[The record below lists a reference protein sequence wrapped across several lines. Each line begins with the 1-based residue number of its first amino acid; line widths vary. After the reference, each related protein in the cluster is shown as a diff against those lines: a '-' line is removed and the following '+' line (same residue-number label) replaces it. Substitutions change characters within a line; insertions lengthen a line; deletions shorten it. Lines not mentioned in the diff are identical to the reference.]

1 MQANPPARRLHR
13 ATCLAVAATTVLAV
27 AVVLPV
33 TAQVAAAATLPSN
46 LLVNLLVNGSFE
58 TATSQTNF
66 DTYTGTQ
73 LAGWTVT
80 SGDVETDGTSIWPAA
95 DGNVS
100 LNLNGNVPGALTQ
113 VVTTTVGTA
122 YHVRFAYAEHADQTT
137 PATFAVTWDGAQT
150 LITAINPTVRPG
162 NPPKPLG
169 NFLYKDLYFVAQG
182 STSKLGFDSLGNN
195 GSLGAVLDDVSVVP
209 VTPTIPTTLTAS
221 LSASTAAPSGSS
233 QVPITDVP
241 FTQIGGTALD
251 LVAAAPLRS
260 VPLRSVPLRSVPL
273 RSIPLQSVSLASVPL
288 RSITLNQLPL
298 SGSVTWQ
305 QVLTGTT
312 YADVPL
318 QQVTLDQVLAADKA
332 KTNTA
337 LAGISLD
344 QVDLSASPLR
354 GISLAS
360 VYLGD
365 TQLGKLPLT
374 GGGTAYTALCAATSC
389 PASGLSSTSPVLAA
403 DLAGA
408 PLRSI
413 PLRSVPLSSIANLP
427 LSVPLRSVPLRSI
440 PLRSVPLRS
449 VPLRSKDGLDVAG
462 NTKLASIS
470 LFALSPSAPV
480 LTNIPYA
487 TAVSALPAGFTACT
501 TCDTLASAVINR
513 GPLAAVTLGQL
524 ASAGLLSS
532 FTLGDLG
539 PFDATGLS
547 ALTIGDLAGSMAP
560 SVSIADAL
568 SSLIDPGQVPWES
581 VSFADLNL
589 PAYAKAPLVRYT
601 AAVTLAG
608 TGGAARD
615 VSVVATLPAGFSY
628 AGHVTGLPVG
638 TISTPT
644 VGTNGATTLSWTL
657 LGRTPGAGTVNLGFD
672 AHPSLTLG
680 PAATPAS
687 LVASAPA
694 IGTEPLLQTTPSTQ
708 SVTVIDEVTTPA
720 AATLLLADTLAIGHT
735 SVPGQPSY
743 LKVPVPPAGTRVSV
757 LLSHLPIDADLVVY
771 SPSGNSTAP
780 SSAPLRSVP
789 LRSVPLPDPGTT
801 AGGTL
806 SAPSA
811 LQNDVPVVAGLSLAG
826 SSTQRGTA
834 DEEVDLLSPGGGGFW
849 TVQVS
854 GYNGAAS
861 SSPWMLRVSQIA
873 PESTICPARGYASQL
888 SGPTNRL
895 LAGVGDATRA
905 LFLVDY
911 QQLIA
916 EYGKTEADSVM
927 TGLGKIAGRSD
938 VAGAVVEVDTNTAV
952 ASAYDAWN
960 ADPCSIENANAV
972 TRAISSL
979 VLSYQK
985 TYSGISSVTLVG
997 GDEQVPMARVP
1008 DLTSSV
1014 NERTFAA
1021 SDTGL
1026 GGADNPFTAAQKA
1039 GYLLSDDPYGTLQAV
1054 PWLGR
1059 SLYVPQL
1066 AVGRLV
1072 ETPAQILGQLDQFAA
1087 AGGVVAPTS
1096 SLTTGYDFLSD
1107 GAQAVHSALSISLLK
1122 AAGGTAPTQTSLIS
1136 NAWTKAELLAALLP
1150 ASGSSPKIASINAHF
1165 DTSRAL
1171 PANGNTTGT
1180 QTDLVTTADLTPGRL
1195 KNTLLFSM
1203 GCHAGLNVPLSYSG
1217 ISGANGTADWPKAL
1231 ATQQALWVAN
1241 TGYGLGDTATVA
1253 LSESLMRNFAQRL
1266 DGTLTAGAALAF
1278 AKQAY
1283 LGELGTYGAAD
1294 EKALQEIAF
1303 YGLPM
1308 WRIGGPTSDGST
1320 AVVLP
1325 APAALTTVTPTI
1337 STGDATGLPAYDT
1350 SSSPSFLRHDLSGA
1364 SFWDVNGQTQT
1375 TAGAPI
1381 EPRTSVGVTPTSGG
1395 QAHGVLVTGLAST
1408 DVTGITP
1415 QFSRVVIDQSSNEP
1429 AQTVPGTTFPS
1440 GLATLSTVSTPVG
1453 DETRMVLL
1461 PGQFFSDPGKT
1472 IGTQR
1477 LFTSVGTRTYY
1488 SAGGNY
1494 APPTFSLL
1502 GTSRSGTTATFT
1514 ATVTAPVTE
1523 SVRRV
1528 LVLVHASGSSSWT
1541 PVELHNVTGNTWSG
1555 DLVGARGPLE
1565 WFAQAV
1571 TSAGN
1576 VGTSTNKGSFFDS
1589 VPDFAVTLTGTTG
1602 NNGIYTSAVSVDAA
1616 GPNAPYTAVVDG
1628 GVSTT
1633 ITSPVTVTGDGQ
1645 HTVKIFGSGIQVASK
1660 TFSIDTTAPL
1670 VTITNPVGGV
1680 FAVNGPGAATVTCAD
1695 GATGSGLAT
1704 PCPSSLTVPTGQ
1716 PGAFD
1721 LTLLSPVTDR
1731 AGNTT
1736 TIVHYEVRFAFTGF
1750 DRPVSSTALNLV
1762 KAGSAVPVKF
1772 RLADA
1777 LGPVSAVN
1785 DVTAISYTVLPCSAA
1800 STVGTSTPDTVTAS
1814 LSVLTSTSNGKFLYV
1829 WKTSKAFAGQCRVL
1843 TVTLADRTTHVAA
1856 FQFK

>member
-1 MQANPPARRLHR
+1 MK
-13 ATCLAVAATTVLAV
+13 
-27 AVVLPV
+27 
-33 TAQVAAAATLPSN
+33 
-46 LLVNLLVNGSFE
+46 
-58 TATSQTNF
+58 
-66 DTYTGTQ
+66 D
-73 LAGWTVT
+73 
-80 SGDVETDGTSIWPAA
+80 
-95 DGNVS
+95 
-100 LNLNGNVPGALTQ
+100 LTQ
-113 VVTTTVGTA
+113 GPIFKHIIA
-122 YHVRFAYAEHADQTT
+122 MSLPIAI
-137 PATFAVTWDGAQT
+137 GMLLQT
-150 LITAINPTVRPG
+150 LYFVV
-162 NPPKPLG
+162 
-169 NFLYKDLYFVAQG
+169 DLYFVAKG

-209 VTPTIPTTLTAS
+209 VTPTTPTTLTAS
-221 LSASTAAPSGSS
+221 LSASTATPSGSS

-305 QVLTGTT
+305 TVLAGTP
-312 YADVPL
+312 YANVPL
-318 QQVTLDQVLAADKA
+318 QQVTLDQVLAADSA

-354 GISLAS
+354 SISLAS

-365 TQLGKLPLT
+365 TQLADLLLT

-389 PASGLSSTSPVLAA
+389 PASGLLPASPVLAA

-413 PLRSVPLSSIANLP
+413 PLRSVPLRSISTQALP
-427 LSVPLRSVPLRSI
+427 LRSVPLRSVPLRSI

-449 VPLRSKDGLDVAG
+449 VPLSVDGLDVAG
-462 NTKLASIS
+462 NTKLAIIPLS
-470 LFALSPSAPV
+470 ALSPSARV

-501 TCDTLASAVINR
+501 CDTLASAVING
-513 GPLAAVTLGQL
+513 GPLTKVTLGQL
-524 ASAGLLSS
+524 AGAGLLSS

-589 PAYAKAPLVRYT
+589 PTYAKAPLVNYT

-628 AGHVTGLPVG
+628 AGHVTGLPAG
-638 TISTPT
+638 TTSAPT
-644 VGTNGATTLSWTL
+644 VGTNGATTLRWTL

-680 PAATPAS
+680 LAATPAS
-687 LVASAPA
+687 LVASADA

-708 SVTVIDEVTTPA
+708 SVTVVDDGETTPA
-720 AATLLLADTLAIGHT
+720 GATLLPADTLAIGHT

-771 SPSGNSTAP
+771 SPSGDSTAP

-861 SSPWMLRVSQIA
+861 SSPWMLRVGQIA
-873 PESTICPARGYASQL
+873 PESTICPARGYALQL
-888 SGPTNRL
+888 SGSTSGL

-911 QQLIA
+911 QQLSA
-916 EYGKTEADSVM
+916 EYGKPEADSVM
-927 TGLGKIAGRSD
+927 AGLGKIAGRSD
-938 VAGAVVEVDTNTAV
+938 VAGAVVKVDTNTAV
-952 ASAYDAWN
+952 ASAYDTWN

-1014 NERTFAA
+1014 NERTFAT

-1072 ETPAQILGQLDQFAA
+1072 ETPDQILGQLNQFAV

-1107 GAQAVHSALSISLLK
+1107 GARAVDSALSISLLK
-1122 AAGGTAPTQTSLIS
+1122 AAGGASPTQTSLIS
-1136 NAWTKAELLAALLP
+1136 DAWTKADLLAALLP
-1150 ASGSSPKIASINAHF
+1150 LHRPSPQIASINAHF

-1171 PANGNTTGT
+1171 PAKGNTTGT
-1180 QTDLVTTADLTPGRL
+1180 QTDLVTTADLTPGQL
-1195 KNTLLFSM
+1195 KNGLLFSM
-1203 GCHAGLNVPLSYSG
+1203 GCHAGLNVPQSYSG

-1350 SSSPSFLRHDLSGA
+1350 SSSPSFTRHDLSGA
-1364 SFWDVNGQTQT
+1364 SFWDANGQTQT

-1408 DVTGITP
+1408 DVTGVTP

-1602 NNGIYTSAVSVDAA
+1602 NNGIYTSAVSVDAV
-1616 GPNAPYTAVVDG
+1616 GPNAPYTAVVDD

-1633 ITSPVTVTGDGQ
+1633 IISPVTVTGDGQ
-1645 HTVKIFGSGIQVASK
+1645 HTVKIFGSGSQVASK
-1660 TFSIDTTAPL
+1660 TFSIDTTPPL
-1670 VTITNPVGGV
+1670 VAITNPVGGV
-1680 FAVNGPGAATVTCAD
+1680 FTVNGPGAATVTCAD

-1721 LTLLSPVTDR
+1721 LTLPSPVTDR

-1736 TIVHYEVRFAFTGF
+1736 STVHYEVRFAFTGF
-1750 DRPVSSTALNLV
+1750 DRPVRSTALNLV

-1814 LSVLTSTSNGKFLYV
+1814 LSVLTSTSNGKFAYV
-1829 WKTSKAFAGQCRVL
+1829 WKTSKAFAGQCQVL

-1856 FQFK
+1856 FQFT

>member
-1 MQANPPARRLHR
+1 MQANLPVRGLHR

-33 TAQVAAAATLPSN
+33 TAQVAAAASLTGN
-46 LLVNLLVNGSFE
+46 LLANGSFE
-58 TATSQTNF
+58 TADSPTDF
-66 DTYTGTQ
+66 VTYTGTHL

-80 SGDVETDGTSIWPAA
+80 HGDVETDGTSIWPAA

-100 LNLNGNVPGALTQ
+100 LNLNGNGPGALTQ

-150 LITAINPTVRPG
+150 LVTASNRTVRPG
-162 NPPKPLG
+162 NPPNPPKPLG
-169 NFLYKDLYFVAQG
+169 NFLYKDLYFVAQTTS
-182 STSKLGFDSLGNN
+182 STLGFDSLGNN

-209 VTPTIPTTLTAS
+209 VTPTTLTAS

-241 FTQIGGTALD
+241 FTQIGETALD

-273 RSIPLQSVSLASVPL
+273 RSIPLRSVSLASVPL

-305 QVLTGTT
+305 QVLTGTP
-312 YADVPL
+312 YANVPL
-318 QQVTLDQVLAADKA
+318 QQVTLDQVLAADQ
-332 KTNTA
+332 TTPNTA
-337 LAGISLD
+337 LARISLD

-354 GISLAS
+354 SISLAS

-365 TQLGKLPLT
+365 TQLDELPLT

-389 PASGLSSTSPVLAA
+389 PASGLLPASPVLAA

-413 PLRSVPLSSIANLP
+413 PLRSVPLRSIATLSR
-427 LSVPLRSVPLRSI
+427 SVPLRSVPLRSI

-449 VPLRSKDGLDVAG
+449 VPLRSVDGLDVAG
-462 NTKLASIS
+462 NTNLAPIFLS
-470 LFALSPSAPV
+470 AMSPSARV

-524 ASAGLLSS
+524 AGAGLLST

-589 PAYAKAPLVRYT
+589 PTYAKAPLVSYT

-608 TGGAARD
+608 TGGAPRN

-638 TISTPT
+638 TTSAPT
-644 VGTNGATTLSWTL
+644 VGTNGATTLRWTL

-680 PAATPAS
+680 PAVTPAS

-694 IGTEPLLQTTPSTQ
+694 IGTEPLLRTTPSTQ

-720 AATLLLADTLAIGHT
+720 DATLLLADTLAIGHT

-834 DEEVDLLSPGGGGFW
+834 EEEVDLLSPGGGGFW

-861 SSPWMLRVSQIA
+861 SSPWMLRVGQIA
-873 PESTICPARGYASQL
+873 PESTSCPARKGYLSQL
-888 SGPTNRL
+888 SSSTSGLPT
-895 LAGVGDATRA
+895 GVSPTTRA

-911 QQLIA
+911 QQLSA
-916 EYGKTEADSVM
+916 EYGATEANSVM

-938 VAGAVVEVDTNTAV
+938 VSGAVVKVDSNTAV
-952 ASAYDAWN
+952 ASAYNAWN

-972 TRAISSL
+972 TKSISSL

-1014 NERTFAA
+1014 NERTFAT
-1021 SDTGL
+1021 SDTGPK
-1026 GGADNPFTAAQKA
+1026 GADNPFTAAQKA

-1072 ETPAQILGQLDQFAA
+1072 ETPTQILGQLSQFVD

-1107 GAQAVHSALSISLLK
+1107 GAQAVHSALSISLSK
-1122 AAGGTAPTQTSLIS
+1122 AAGGKAPTQTSLIS
-1136 NAWTKAELLAALLP
+1136 NAWTKADLLAALLP
-1150 ASGSSPKIASINAHF
+1150 LHRPSPQIASINAHF

-1171 PANGNTTGT
+1171 PAIGNTTGD
-1180 QTDLVTTADLTPGRL
+1180 QTDLVTTADLKPGRL
-1195 KNTLLFSM
+1195 KNGLLFSM

-1266 DGTLTAGAALAF
+1266 DGALTAGAALAF

-1308 WRIGGPTSDGST
+1308 WRIGGPTSTGGT

-1325 APAALTTVTPTI
+1325 APAALTTVTPVI
-1337 STGDATGLPAYDT
+1337 SAEDATGLPVYDT
-1350 SSSPSFLRHDLSGA
+1350 SSSPLFIRHDLSGA
-1364 SFWDVNGQTQT
+1364 SFWDANGQTQT

-1408 DVTGITP
+1408 DVTGVTP
-1415 QFSRVVIDQSSNEP
+1415 QFGRVVIDQSSNEP

-1440 GLATLSTVSTPVG
+1440 GLATLSTVASPVG

-1488 SAGGNY
+1488 STGGNY

-1514 ATVTAPVTE
+1514 ATVPAPVTE

-1541 PVELHNVTGNTWSG
+1541 PVDLHNVTGNTWSG

-1602 NNGIYTSAVSVDAA
+1602 NNGIYTSAVSVDAV

-1628 GVSTT
+1628 VS

-1645 HTVKIFGSGIQVASK
+1645 HTVGIFDSGIQVASK

-1680 FAVNGPGAATVTCAD
+1680 FTVNGPGAATVTCAD

-1721 LTLLSPVTDR
+1721 LTLPSPVTDR

-1736 TIVHYEVRFAFTGF
+1736 STVHYEVRFAFTGF
-1750 DRPVSSTALNLV
+1750 DRPVSSTTLNLV

-1785 DVTAISYTVLPCSAA
+1785 DVTAISYRVLPCSAA
-1800 STVGTSTPDTVTAS
+1800 STVGTSTPDTVTVS
-1814 LSVLTSTSNGKFLYV
+1814 LSVLTSTSDGKFVYV